1 MPVADP
7 LKKQIAQKARLH
19 MKICIS
25 CGARLDISA
34 TRCRKCRSTS
44 LRLKNRQLGIKTV
57 SYTHL
62 TLPTILLV

>member
-25 CGARLDISA
+25 CGARLDMSA
-34 TRCRKCRSTS
+34 TRCRMSKYPIE
-44 LRLKNRQLGIKTV
+44 IKE
-57 SYTHL
+57 
-62 TLPTILLV
+62 

>member
-25 CGARLDISA
+25 CGARLDMSA
-34 TRCRKCRSTS
+34 TRCRNAKAR
-44 LRLKNRQLGIKTV
+44 RLGKKIE
-57 SYTHL
+57 H
-62 TLPTILLV
+62 

>member
-7 LKKQIAQKARLH
+7 LKKQIAQRARLY

-34 TRCRKCRSTS
+34 TRCRKCKSTT
-44 LRLKNRQLGIKTV
+44 LRQKNRALGIKK
-57 SYTHL
+57 
-62 TLPTILLV
+62 